1 MESPKKV
8 LKTST
13 PKDFSKELTIHDNL
27 SFMSCKKSEL
37 IKASRTNR
45 EKKSFQQ
52 LLCIGL
58 LSHYVSL
65 VIKLPIKK
73 SHITMEFIKVKN
85 IHFKN
90 GESFEV
96 EDFIIKR
103 CNEIYNND
111 ITNGIPLKTAQ
122 RRLEVNKK
130 IETIHFLQDLLLD
143 YGYFF
148 TLATEKGKKSTNKL
162 TYITEVFKDGKCIFS
177 KDQLLPY
184 IKSLKYTLKSKV
196 MNHCGYFKIESPLD
210 LNNVK

>member
-1 MESPKKV
+1 MESPEKALEMYSQKN
-8 LKTST
+8 
-13 PKDFSKELTIHDNL
+13 FSKDITISDSL
-27 SFMSCKKSEL
+27 SSISRRKLEL

-58 LSHYVSL
+58 LSQHVSL

-73 SHITMEFIKVKN
+73 SHVTMEFIKVKN

-90 GESFEV
+90 GEDLEI
-96 EDFIIKR
+96 ENFIIKR
-103 CNEIYNND
+103 CNEIYNYD
-111 ITNGIPLKTAQ
+111 IANGIPLKTAQ

-130 IETIHFLQDLLLD
+130 IETIHFLQDILLD

-162 TYITEVFKDGKCIFS
+162 NYITEVFKNGKCILS

-184 IKSLKYTLKSKV
+184 INSLRSTVKSKV
-196 MNHCGYFKIESPLD
+196 MNHHGYFKVESPLNP
-210 LNNVK
+210 NNAE